1 MVDSVEK
8 KSENAFSYLAQEE
21 KQQKLKERMVN
32 IDFVPSVPS
41 SITTNGLARE
51 LSGFTSGADYDRAIS
66 YSLKRQKYYDI
77 LLQSQYDEIVSIN
90 KELSEI
96 DPKYDLLDLIPKKQQ
111 ELDALMQ
118 EGLAL
123 KAEKK
128 DEERYCEA
136 VREARKQ
143 YMSNFRE
150 QKKAAIESKFHKGDT
165 VFDRLESAKNELKEL
180 ENKVYRETADRLEK
194 ERYNDLKEFIIPDL
208 EKQVAANGMVDW
220 LNSKSKDIEDSN
232 NVVGDE
238 SNDSVDEN
246 EDEEIVQE
254 EDGSHL
260 TNDSKFKK
268 IWRKVLKIGAVVGAV
283 GLVAGAI
290 YMFTQGDAEPL
301 TNTAQTAA
309 DLASGAADAAQEAVN
324 NSVLDSNFVG
334 DVGTVFDSNAEA
346 MQGINP
352 ETPIEPYFQ
361 SEALGYVTDDNQMVE
376 VNNLGDI
383 VDAYSDGVDINSIY
397 VGNEQGID
405 GFVNEVHG
413 KPLDQFL
420 GEYGGKTR

>member
-165 VFDRLESAKNELKEL
+165 VFDRLESAKNEFKEL

-194 ERYNDLKEFIIPDL
+194 ERYNDLKDFVIPDL
-208 EKQVAANGMVDW
+208 EKQIAANGMVDW
-220 LNSKSKDIEDSN
+220 SKSKIDKEK
-232 NVVGDE
+232 
-238 SNDSVDEN
+238 
-246 EDEEIVQE
+246 VQE
-254 EDGSHL
+254 EKQDVEPVL
-260 TNDSKFKK
+260 E
-268 IWRKVLKIGAVVGAV
+268 KVEYDENNSSDPFNIGTKSEEKQKNEEEPKPVLENEPVVQPV
-283 GLVAGAI
+283 
-290 YMFTQGDAEPL
+290 AEPVPEVVKPSVEAPNL
-301 TNTAQTAA
+301 NDIYVDGMELGIIRKAVKAIANIPEMLKAKINNRKAFKSTEVSDYTAVIEPEDFEEINAKPIRNPQSVTREDITAPV
-309 DLASGAADAAQEAVN
+309 DVKKYAVS
-324 NSVLDSNFVG
+324 NSVASVPEVVSDENI
-334 DVGTVFDSNAEA
+334 DVNKPWESVSVEE
-346 MQGINP
+346 MSSKL
-352 ETPIEPYFQ
+352 E
-361 SEALGYVTDDNQMVE
+361 GY
-376 VNNLGDI
+376 
-383 VDAYSDGVDINSIY
+383 
-397 VGNEQGID
+397 
-405 GFVNEVHG
+405 
-413 KPLDQFL
+413 
-420 GEYGGKTR
+420 RR